1 LHSKTYP
8 YHSRCIFTKK
18 LEYYQRSW
26 EEKEKTVRSSEI
38 FRNATRSFTTSI
50 VMNIRRRIYHLD
62 EIIYEEGSE
71 SSMLFLI
78 KNGEIELSKKAR
90 FESNKSCLNTPKST
104 ERIVIAQ
111 KTHSDC
117 FGEVEMA
124 LEIPRDTRAKCVSS
138 TLDVYYIS
146 KRRLY

>member
-1 LHSKTYP
+1 
-8 YHSRCIFTKK
+8 
-18 LEYYQRSW
+18 
-26 EEKEKTVRSSEI
+26 
-38 FRNATRSFTTSI
+38 
-50 VMNIRRRIYHLD
+50 MNIRRRTYHLD

-78 KNGEIELSKKAR
+78 KNGDVELSKKAR
-90 FESNKSCLNTPKST
+90 FESNKSFLNPPT

-111 KTHSDC
+111 KTHNDC

-146 KRRLY
+146 KGRLF